1 MNSRLIQKLVATLV
15 ASAATGALLMLV
27 HAGTVPL
34 RPLMLLERVVITG
47 KSTTQPVPAQMAQ
60 MAQVQQLPRVLI
72 EGRRSD
78 LQLPSQ
84 LLAKRQCEQPLV
96 C

>member
-1 MNSRLIQKLVATLV
+1 MNSRFSQKLVATLV

-34 RPLMLLERVVITG
+34 QPLMQLERVVITG
-47 KSTTQPVPAQMAQ
+47 KSAAPASQRL
-60 MAQVQQLPRVLI
+60 AQVQQLPRVLI
-72 EGRRSD
+72 EGRRAD
-78 LQLPSQ
+78 AVPLQL
-84 LLAKRQCEQPLV
+84 ARRQCEQPLV